1 MVTSFFK
8 RLAGSLKAD
17 PEELEL
23 SDDGIDRDELIDS
36 DEAGVL
42 EDEAYS
48 AGGELAVDVYDD
60 GDALFVKTMTAGVR
74 KEDLEI
80 VLSREQVSIRGSRYD
95 DLSPSD
101 EHYVYQEL
109 YWGNFNRTI
118 DLPEEVDI
126 DHAEASEQ
134 HGLLTLRLPKIDRHR
149 ETSLKVK

>member
-8 RLAGSLKAD
+8 RLAGSLKAN

-23 SDDGIDRDELIDS
+23 SDDMIEV
-36 DEAGVL
+36 EGVEDNEMAAL
-42 EDEAYS
+42 EEDAYS

-80 VLSREQVSIRGSRYD
+80 ILSREQVAIRGSRYD

-126 DHAEASEQ
+126 DHAEASEE

-149 ETSLKVK
+149 ETNLKVK